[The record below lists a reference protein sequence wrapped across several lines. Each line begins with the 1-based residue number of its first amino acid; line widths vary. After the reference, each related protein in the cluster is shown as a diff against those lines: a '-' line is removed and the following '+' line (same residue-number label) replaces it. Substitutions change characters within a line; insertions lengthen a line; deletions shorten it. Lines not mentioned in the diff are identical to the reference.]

1 MHTTPILLIPEKTDV
16 EFDQVVAA
24 YTKRGGLVKRLGKY
38 WVKDE
43 QLATERLAIYG
54 NQAFALVLAQ
64 LYELELLSP
73 DDTLITRLENTWT
86 KRKVELKHIEHIRET
101 DFPVF
106 VKPVIPKM
114 FLAGVFQNIADF
126 EKVTEGVPRTEEI
139 LVSTIIDNI
148 QAEARCYLMNG
159 ELQDLAFY
167 EGNADLSAGKAFVAA
182 FAAARKEEL
191 PEVVVADIAYAP
203 QTGWFVLEFNACWGA
218 GLNNC
223 NAEKVLDCILNATFN
238 VGR

>member
-1 MHTTPILLIPEKTDV
+1 MI
-16 EFDQVVAA
+16 AA
-24 YTKRGGLVKRLGKY
+24 YTKRGGRVKRLGKY

-43 QLATERLAIYG
+43 ALVANQSAIYG

-64 LYELELLSP
+64 IYDLELLSHEQI
-73 DDTLITRLENTWT
+73 ITRLDYKWT
-86 KRKVELKHIEHIRET
+86 KTKIELKQIGLIKET
-101 DFPVF
+101 GFPVF
-106 VKPVIPKM
+106 IKPVIPKM

-126 EKVTEGVPRTEEI
+126 KKAIEGLTDTEEI

-159 ELQDLAFY
+159 EVQDIAFY
-167 EGNADLSAGKAFVAA
+167 EGNADLADGKSFIAEFAVAN
-182 FAAARKEEL
+182 KEQL
-191 PEVVVADIAYAP
+191 PAVVVADIAYAP
-203 QTGWFVLEFNACWGA
+203 HTGWLLLEFNACWGA

-223 NAEKVLDCILNATFN
+223 NAENVLDCILSATFN